1 MNSEREKVLQKQ
13 KKKSRRSQYKYIFYY
28 IVGVLV
34 VDTIPIY
41 QSELRSKPQ
50 HRPRRYRNV
59 KYLVCLVYHTYT
71 RLDTNVKCAYRVTPS
86 PPPPP

>member
-1 MNSEREKVLQKQ
+1 MNSEREKVLQKK

-34 VDTIPIY
+34 VDTMPIY
-41 QSELRSKPQ
+41 QSKLRSKPQ

-86 PPPPP
+86 SLPP